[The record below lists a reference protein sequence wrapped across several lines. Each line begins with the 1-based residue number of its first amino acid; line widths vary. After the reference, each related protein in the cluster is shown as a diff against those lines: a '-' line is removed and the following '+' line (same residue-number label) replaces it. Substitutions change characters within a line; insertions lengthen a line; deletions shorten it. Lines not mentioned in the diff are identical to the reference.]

1 MRHVWIIV
9 FFTFVLPFTVISSEI
24 KVKFHFKFG
33 FVKGGEG
40 TMTISDTTFNGKAAI
55 NYHVIGRTT
64 GLAQKIYDVY
74 DVYETIVDAETL
86 LPLKAI
92 RDVKEGNYERYN
104 ETFFYHDRDSLYS
117 ERTDWKAMPKNTVD
131 ILSVFF
137 YFINKNPFENMQPG
151 DAVIFPTYSA
161 EKIRDISIKYLR
173 DEELKTR
180 LGSFDTHVLKPSVK
194 SKILNKSD
202 GIKCHL
208 AKETK
213 VPIYAELDLTVG
225 ALKAVLRSYT
235 IDGVEQNIK

>member
-1 MRHVWIIV
+1 MRHIWFIV
-9 FFTFVLPFTVISSEI
+9 YLLAFASINSAASEI

-40 TMTISDTTFNGKAAI
+40 TMTITDTTYNGKPAI
-55 NYHVIGRTT
+55 NYHVVGQTT
-64 GLAQKIYDVY
+64 GLAQKIYNVY
-74 DVYETIVDAETL
+74 DVYQTIVDAETL

-92 RDVKEGNYERYN
+92 RDVKEGSYERYN
-104 ETFFYHDRDSLYS
+104 ETFFYHDKDSLYS
-117 ERTDWKAMPKNTVD
+117 ERTGWKEMPENTVD

-151 DAVIFPTYSA
+151 DAVIYPTYSA

-173 DEELKTR
+173 DEELKTK
-180 LGSFDTHVLKPSVK
+180 LGRFDTHILKPSVK

-208 AKETK
+208 AKATK

-235 IDGVEQNIK
+235 IDGVEQNIE

>member
-1 MRHVWIIV
+1 MKLIWSILLC
-9 FFTFVLPFTVISSEI
+9 FFALTFSAKASEI
-24 KVKFHFKFG
+24 QVKFHFKFG

-40 TMTISDTTFNGKAAI
+40 LMTIKDTTYNDKAAI
-55 NYHVIGRTT
+55 CYHVVGKTT
-64 GLAQKIYDVY
+64 GLAQKLYNVY
-74 DVYETIVDAETL
+74 DVYETIVDAETY

-92 RDVKEGNYERYN
+92 RDVQEGSYERYN
-104 ETFFYHDRDSLYS
+104 ETFFYHDKDSLYS
-117 ERTDWKAMPKNTVD
+117 ERTGWKLMPENTVD

-137 YFINKNPFENMQPG
+137 YFINKNPFEDMQPG
-151 DAVIFPTYSA
+151 DAVIYPTYSA

-173 DEELKTR
+173 DEKLKTK
-180 LGSFDTHVLKPSVK
+180 LGRFDTHVLKPTVK

-235 IDGVEQNIK
+235 IDGVEQSIK

>member
-1 MRHVWIIV
+1 MKHLWLILSLLILLQ
-9 FFTFVLPFTVISSEI
+9 FDGFSSEI

-40 TMTISDTTFNGKAAI
+40 TMTIKDTTYNNKPAI
-55 NYHVIGRTT
+55 IYNVVGRTT
-64 GLAQKIYDVY
+64 GLAQKIYNVY
-74 DVYETIVDAETL
+74 DVYETIVDAETF

-92 RDVKEGNYERYN
+92 RDVQEGSYERYN
-104 ETFFYHDRDSLYS
+104 ETFFYHDKDSLYS
-117 ERTDWKAMPKNTVD
+117 ERTNWKAMPKNTVD

-151 DAVIFPTYSA
+151 DAVIYPTYSA

-173 DEELKTR
+173 DEKLKTK
-180 LGSFDTHVLKPSVK
+180 LGKFDTHVLKPTVK

-213 VPIYAELDLTVG
+213 VPIYGELDLTVG